1 MSYSA
6 LARKWRPKSFAE
18 LKGQD
23 HVAKALM
30 NALARNQLHHAY
42 LFTGTRGIG
51 KTTIARIFA
60 KCLNCEQGVVATPC
74 NACDTCRAI
83 DSGRYLDLIEV
94 DAASKTKVEDT
105 RELLD
110 NVQYAPAAG
119 RYKVYLIDEVHML
132 SGHSFNALLKTLE
145 EPPSHVKFILATTDP
160 EKIPVTIL
168 SRCLNFQL
176 RALSENEISQQL
188 ALILQ
193 QESKSY
199 EAEAL
204 QLLACFAKG
213 SMRDALSLLEQAVSY
228 CQDENI
234 NLQDVEFMLGMQY
247 RQYLI
252 PLLQAV
258 FEQNIEN
265 AVALVQKMMDIGAD
279 AESVLQ
285 AFLESL
291 HELSMQ
297 SIFLKKESA
306 LHSNKYQNLTI
317 PLPEVLQLLYQI
329 GLNGKRDLLFAPNTR
344 IGLEMTILRMIAF
357 LPDERKLGTPV
368 TRVSTQQHATT
379 PMSKPVTKPSQ
390 DNRASSKSFS
400 SAVPPPALSSPRVE
414 AQQARQQ
421 VEAKEVSAP
430 AKALTANQ
438 SWNDIIEGLP
448 LTGLTRILVK
458 NCTVSHWGERSI
470 HLALDISQEA
480 CLNQSRQMQIQKA
493 LSDYL
498 GKDIV
503 LKISCAEHKGTVS
516 TPLQQDQQKEEQAQ
530 TDAKALLLNDERVQ
544 TIMQTFD
551 ATIEN
556 VSYEKVVK

>member
-74 NACDTCRAI
+74 NTCETCRAI

-176 RALSENEISQQL
+176 RALSESEISQQL
-188 ALILQ
+188 ALILE
-193 QESKSY
+193 QENKSY
-199 EAEAL
+199 EVEAL
-204 QLLACFAKG
+204 HLIAHFGKG

-228 CQDENI
+228 CQEENI
-234 NLQDVEFMLGMQY
+234 NLHDVEFMLGMQY

-258 FEQNIEN
+258 FDQDIEN
-265 AVALVQKMMDIGAD
+265 AIALVQKMMDVGAD

-297 SIFLKKESA
+297 SMFLEKSSA
-306 LHSNKYQNLTI
+306 LQSSKYQHLTV

-329 GLNGKRDLLFAPNTR
+329 GLNGKRDLSFAPNTR
-344 IGLEMTILRMIAF
+344 IGLEMTVLRMIAF
-357 LPDERKLGTPV
+357 LPDERKLAAPTVVRTPSKQQA
-368 TRVSTQQHATT
+368 TSAPTPTAQPPQNMAITKVSPPSLPPTALSKRPEPPQAKSVEGQKT
-379 PMSKPVTKPSQ
+379 P
-390 DNRASSKSFS
+390 NAASS
-400 SAVPPPALSSPRVE
+400 P
-414 AQQARQQ
+414 
-421 VEAKEVSAP
+421 
-430 AKALTANQ
+430 NQ
-438 SWNDIIEGLP
+438 NWNDIIEALP

-458 NCTVSHWGERSI
+458 NCTVSHWGDKSI

-498 GKDIV
+498 AKDIV
-503 LKISCAEHKGTVS
+503 LKITCAEHKGTVS

-544 TIMQTFD
+544 TIMKTFD

>member
-60 KCLNCEQGVVATPC
+60 KCLNCEQGIVATPC
-74 NACDTCRAI
+74 NTCDTCRAI

-176 RALSENEISQQL
+176 RALGESEISQQL

-193 QESKSY
+193 QENKSY
-199 EAEAL
+199 DLEAL
-204 QLLACFAKG
+204 QLLARFAKG

-228 CQDENI
+228 CQEENI

-306 LHSNKYQNLTI
+306 LYSNKYQNLTI

-329 GLNGKRDLLFAPNTR
+329 GLNGKRDLLFAPNAR
-344 IGLEMTILRMIAF
+344 IGLEMTVLRMIAF
-357 LPDERKLGTPV
+357 LPDERKLGTPAAH
-368 TRVSTQQHATT
+368 TSTQQQATT
-379 PMSKPVTKPSQ
+379 PMTKPSQ
-390 DNRASSKSFS
+390 ENKAPSKAFSSSVPPPPPVASSKTE
-400 SAVPPPALSSPRVE
+400 V
-414 AQQARQQ
+414 QQTKQR
-421 VEAKEVSAP
+421 EVQEAP
-430 AKALTANQ
+430 AATKGLTANQ
-438 SWNDIIEGLP
+438 NWNDIVEALP

-498 GKDIV
+498 GKDLV
-503 LKISCAEHKGTVS
+503 LKISCAEHKGAVS

-530 TDAKALLLNDERVQ
+530 TDAKTLLLNDERVQ
-544 TIMQTFD
+544 TIIKTFD

>member
-60 KCLNCEQGVVATPC
+60 KCLNCEQGIIATPC
-74 NACDTCRAI
+74 NTCDTCRAI

-176 RALSENEISQQL
+176 RALGESEISQQL

-193 QESKSY
+193 QENKSY
-199 EAEAL
+199 DLDAL
-204 QLLACFAKG
+204 QLLARFAKG

-228 CQDENI
+228 CQEENI

-306 LHSNKYQNLTI
+306 LYSNKYQNLTI

-329 GLNGKRDLLFAPNTR
+329 GLNGKRDLLFAPNAR
-344 IGLEMTILRMIAF
+344 IGLEMTVLRMIAF
-357 LPDERKLGTPV
+357 LPDERKLGTPAAH
-368 TRVSTQQHATT
+368 TSTQQQATT
-379 PMSKPVTKPSQ
+379 PMTKPSQ
-390 DNRASSKSFS
+390 ENKASSKAFS
-400 SAVPPPALSSPRVE
+400 PSSVPPPPVASSKTEVQQTKQRE
-414 AQQARQQ
+414 AQ
-421 VEAKEVSAP
+421 EAP
-430 AKALTANQ
+430 AATKALTANQ
-438 SWNDIIEGLP
+438 NWNDIVEALP

-498 GKDIV
+498 GKDLV

-530 TDAKALLLNDERVQ
+530 TDAKTLLLNDERVQ
-544 TIMQTFD
+544 TIIKTFD